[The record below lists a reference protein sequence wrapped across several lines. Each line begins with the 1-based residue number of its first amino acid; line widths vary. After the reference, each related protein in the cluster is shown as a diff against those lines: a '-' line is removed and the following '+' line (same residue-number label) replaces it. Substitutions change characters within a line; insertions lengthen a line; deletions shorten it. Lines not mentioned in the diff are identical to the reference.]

1 MERGAAMFWDIL
13 TATETDFTQSALNT
27 LRTQPWAAQLVRT
40 IDDAGGITQANMPFL
55 LEARIAY
62 ALHGRGVKPDYE
74 YQTSVGDSSVD
85 FRVVGNSETWLIEVV
100 KIGESAAAKAATR
113 RDGIYAS
120 RVLKTSAPDAAGDEA
135 KQSPEGELLLVEQK
149 IAEKV
154 VRGRNPT

>member
-1 MERGAAMFWDIL
+1 
-13 TATETDFTQSALNT
+13 
-27 LRTQPWAAQLVRT
+27 
-40 IDDAGGITQANMPFL
+40 MPFL

-74 YQTSVGDSSVD
+74 YQTGVGDSSAD

-120 RVLKTSAPDAAGDEA
+120 RVLKTSAPGAGGDEA

-149 IAEKV
+149 IAKKV
-154 VRGRNPT
+154 VRGRNPIRANPEKVKSMLDPTRVDLIQAVCWAGGQQTWASPMLTTCGWLRCV